1 MNFILGLWLEL
12 AIITN
17 KSNLINL
24 NKIKKTTKNMKS
36 ISLINHN
43 LINNTTKSMK
53 IKELKTQILEL
64 KVEIKEFKYVS

>member
-1 MNFILGLWLEL
+1 
-12 AIITN
+12 
-17 KSNLINL
+17 
-24 NKIKKTTKNMKS
+24 MKS